1 MGDAYEGTDS
11 ERGMGMRFSD
21 IPQFLTNRANY
32 HVDVGFKYFSKT
44 IRDYIDELGLI
55 LNPDFQRGHVWT
67 EEQQEKYIEYVLR
80 GGTSGKEIYFNKPS
94 WHCKAKTDYD
104 DFVCVDGL
112 QRITA
117 IMKFQSNEIKA
128 FGLYYNEFDGEP
140 REITTRLS
148 IYINDLQYEKNVLQ
162 WYIEMNEGGTPHT
175 KEEIQRVKDLLSE
188 FEERSAKEILCKS
201 K

>member
-1 MGDAYEGTDS
+1 MGDAYEGADS
-11 ERGMGMRFSD
+11 ERGITMKFSD

-44 IRDYIDELGLI
+44 VQEYVDELGLI
-55 LNPDFQRGHVWT
+55 LNPEFQRGHVWT
-67 EEQQEKYIEYVLR
+67 KEQQERYIEYVLR

-117 IMKFQSNEIKA
+117 IMKFQANEIKA
-128 FGLYYNEFDGEP
+128 FGLYYNEFEGEP

-148 IYINDLQYEKNVLQ
+148 IYINDLQYEKDVLQ

-175 KEEIQRVKDLLSE
+175 KEEIQRVKDMLEKL
-188 FEERSAKEILCKS
+188 EE
-201 K
+201 

>member
-1 MGDAYEGTDS
+1 MIYSSMGDAYEDADA
-11 ERGMGMRFSD
+11 ERGIGMKFSE

-44 IRDYIDELGLI
+44 IQDYIDEFGLI
-55 LNPDFQRGHVWT
+55 LNPEFQRGHVWT
-67 EEQQEKYIEYVLR
+67 EEQQERYIEYVLR

-117 IMKFQSNEIKA
+117 IMRFQVNEIKA
-128 FGLYYNEFDGEP
+128 FGLHYNEFEGDP

-148 IYINDLQYEKNVLQ
+148 IYINDLQYEKDVLQ

-175 KEEIQRVKDLLSE
+175 KEEIQRVKDMLIKL
-188 FEERSAKEILCKS
+188 EE
-201 K
+201 

>member
-1 MGDAYEGTDS
+1 MGDAYEDADA
-11 ERGMGMRFSD
+11 ERGIGMKFSE

-44 IRDYIDELGLI
+44 IQDYIDEFGLI
-55 LNPDFQRGHVWT
+55 LNPEFQRGHVWT
-67 EEQQEKYIEYVLR
+67 EEQQERYIEYVLR

-117 IMKFQSNEIKA
+117 IMRFQVNEIKA
-128 FGLYYNEFDGEP
+128 FGLHYNEFEGDT

-148 IYINDLQYEKNVLQ
+148 IYINDLQYEKDVLQ

-175 KEEIQRVKDLLSE
+175 KEEIQRVKDMLIKL
-188 FEERSAKEILCKS
+188 EE
-201 K
+201 

>member
-1 MGDAYEGTDS
+1 MGNAYEGADS
-11 ERGMGMRFSD
+11 ERGLGMRFSE
-21 IPQFLTNRANY
+21 ISQFLTNRANY

-44 IRDYIDELGLI
+44 IQEYVDELGLI
-55 LNPDFQRGHVWT
+55 LNPEFQRGHVWT
-67 EEQQEKYIEYVLR
+67 EEQQERYIEYVLR

-117 IMKFQSNEIKA
+117 IMKFQANEIKA
-128 FGLYYNEFDGEP
+128 FGLYYNEFEGRPTD
-140 REITTRLS
+140 ITLS
-148 IYINDLQYEKNVLQ
+148 IWINDLQYEKDILQ

-175 KEEIQRVKDLLSE
+175 KEEIQRVKDMLDGL
-188 FEERSAKEILCKS
+188 EE
-201 K
+201 